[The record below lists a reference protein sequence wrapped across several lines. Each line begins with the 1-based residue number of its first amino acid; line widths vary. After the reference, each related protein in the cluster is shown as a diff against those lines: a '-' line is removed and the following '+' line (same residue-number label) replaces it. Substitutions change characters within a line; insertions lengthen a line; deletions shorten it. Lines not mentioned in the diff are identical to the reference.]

1 MDIEIINKLDEI
13 TKIINEDKDL
23 KRKRQ
28 LEKKIEEN
36 KDLMNKINEIKKM
49 NTYDPNYLKKKEKV
63 INNKDFK
70 EYKELEKEEYLLI
83 LEINKRLNSLKE
95 KSECN

>member
-49 NTYDPNYLKKKEKV
+49 STYDPNYLKKKEEV